1 MQRPLCQHYFYLHE
15 ILIEL
20 HVEWN
25 SFSSEIE
32 RDIELH
38 VEWSGFSSEIERK
51 ENYAL

>member
-1 MQRPLCQHYFYLHE
+1 VPALFLPA
-15 ILIEL
+15 LIEL

-25 SFSSEIE
+25 GFSSEIE
-32 RDIELH
+32 NETLIEPH